1 MKLYHSLNHWATA
14 FYLWI
19 RKERGGTTN
28 RSTCVDL
35 HHEQEYLCGSA
46 PRSRGGV
53 QSATGHQRLLQ
64 HTVVFVGSFTYP
76 LLNGVASLCGRHGE
90 IPSVQDG
97 MKWRWRRIL
106 RCGGGGRGTRSCS
119 GRCGAKDAHRGRPG
133 AGVSRRSPRRSRR
146 APAGGGRERGWRQ
159 SLRRIVA
166 GGRPPSQRMHFKL
179 EDYSPFRFRCL
190 FNLKPFFIINDN
202 LLLGTLNDK

>member
-1 MKLYHSLNHWATA
+1 VDQK
-14 FYLWI
+14 
-19 RKERGGTTN
+19 RKGW
-28 RSTCVDL
+28 

-46 PRSRGGV
+46 PRTRGGV

-64 HTVVFVGSFTYP
+64 HTIVFVGSFTYP